1 MKYHGSRYLRASR
14 TGYLSEPVPMAH
26 GVRRPRSQRR
36 VARALEPSTESAAP
50 TRTTAQPSATR
61 TLPTPG
67 RAYRCTPPRK
77 AGPGVRPLLFRA
89 LPMALGELT
98 DVSCVD
104 EADCVG
110 VGLDGNNE
118 PISTSSHAAVV
129 PTVSSV
135 APTVASVAPQR
146 GLTSSGGRRPARGSC
161 WRGDAASA
169 VGQHTGT
176 GLPSAPDLVD
186 PETTSGYPAFRLG

>member
-36 VARALEPSTESAAP
+36 VARALEPSTDQLHRRERLHS
-50 TRTTAQPSATR
+50 RR
-61 TLPTPG
+61 RRG
-67 RAYRCTPPRK
+67 RSRRRAGRNRCTPPRK

-89 LPMALGELT
+89 LPMAQANLPMSA
-98 DVSCVD
+98 VSMRPT
-104 EADCVG
+104 AF

-146 GLTSSGGRRPARGSC
+146 GLTSSGGRRPTRGSC

-169 VGQHTGT
+169 VGRHTGP
-176 GLPSAPDLVD
+176 GLSSAPDLVD